1 LAAGEIGT
9 VWFGDIRPFEYHH
22 DEDKTAAAF
31 NDRGWNTL
39 GDLGHLDEEGYLY
52 LSDRRTDL
60 ILSGGVNIYPREI
73 EDALA
78 LHPAVADVAVLGIPD
93 AEFGQSVHA
102 VVDPADGVEAGADL
116 EQLLRAHLREQIA
129 GFKVPRSFTFGPV
142 PRLPSGKILRRE
154 LISRFED

>member
-1 LAAGEIGT
+1 MIGAADWMSHKGSVGRAVLGTPHILDDDGNELAAGEIGT

-60 ILSGGVNIYPREI
+60 ILSDRK
-73 EDALA
+73 
-78 LHPAVADVAVLGIPD
+78 
-93 AEFGQSVHA
+93 S
-102 VVDPADGVEAGADL
+102 
-116 EQLLRAHLREQIA
+116 
-129 GFKVPRSFTFGPV
+129 T
-142 PRLPSGKILRRE
+142 RLNS
-154 LISRFED
+154 SH